1 MSRRNAKKRTQ
12 LARTGRRPEVAKAA
26 TLAAAATIATAAAA
40 QPVPADFARRGAL
53 NALDKVPLAETSPSL
68 ALARR
73 FEVDPSNYTAR
84 ERRAATYALDFN
96 GASMDALSFVSST
109 GFPGFPTL
117 VLLAQLPEYRA
128 MHEVLA
134 DECIRTWGE
143 AIGGTKEK
151 TDTSMLGVSGNAAST
166 SDGDQLKQIN
176 DEIERLRVRDAVR
189 TTVIHDQ
196 AFGRAHPYFKIKG
209 DDRIMDTPLV
219 PRPYTVPK
227 GSFQGLRV
235 VEPYWVTPNNYNS
248 INPVADDFYK
258 PSTWWMIGSEVHAT
272 RLHTI
277 VSRPVGDM
285 LKPTYSFAGISMT
298 QLAMPYIDNWLRTRQ
313 SVSDIVKQFSV
324 SGILMD
330 LAQALTPG
338 ANVDLSMR
346 AELINRYR
354 DNRNILFLD
363 KATEEFF
370 QFNTPLSGLDALQA
384 QAQEQMSAV
393 SHIPLIKLLGITPT
407 GLNASSEGEIRVW
420 YDYVRAYQRNALQQL
435 MNDVIVM
442 IQLSLFGAVDPSIK
456 WQWNSLRE
464 MDDVEVADARYKEA
478 QTDALY
484 IQEQVIRPDQ
494 VAARLNTEPDGPYAG
509 KLDANDQPG
518 EPADD
523 DIDGILTHIQRT
535 AEGADTGA
543 PAVAAPTA
551 SVIAPTSAM
560 DSEWE
565 ESAHPRADNGQ
576 FGSGSGAG
584 ASKPKLSAAEKSA
597 VSSYSGDNF
606 LRINTALRQ
615 GDTSDPDIGRLDSAI
630 GKQMLGAGRTLYR
643 GMTMEAAKQLF
654 AGGQIDKGATIS
666 DKAFAS
672 TSTDAGEA
680 RARGFGGVV
689 LKIETGDNAKGLDM
703 SAVSR
708 NANEREVLLPRDA
721 KMTIQGVIPPKRLG
735 DPVVVRVTYGDA

>member
-12 LARTGRRPEVAKAA
+12 LARTGPRPEIAKQ
-26 TLAAAATIATAAAA
+26 AA
-40 QPVPADFARRGAL
+40 QPVPVDLGRRGAL
-53 NALDKVPLAETSPSL
+53 NALDAMPTAEASPSL
-68 ALARR
+68 RLARQ
-73 FEVDPSNYTAR
+73 FEVDPANYTPR

-96 GASMDALSFVSST
+96 GTSMDALSFVASS

-143 AIGGTKEK
+143 AIGGTQAK

-209 DDRIMDTPLV
+209 DDQIMDTPLV

-313 SVSDIVKQFSV
+313 AVSDIVKQFSV

-346 AELINRYR
+346 AELLNRYR

-363 KATEEFF
+363 KTTEEFF

-464 MDDVEVADARYKEA
+464 LDDVEIAESRYKQA
-478 QTDALY
+478 QSDVLY

-523 DIDGILTHIQRT
+523 DIDGILTHIQRQ

-543 PAVAAPTA
+543 PATHVSAGAPPAAANATA
-551 SVIAPTSAM
+551 AQAQDAAM
-560 DSEWE
+560 QAAGAVYVVDGKVLLMKRPAGDWGLPAGKVEGNETPEEAARRETREETGYDHDSELVPIGKFDGFFH
-565 ESAHPRADNGQ
+565 AFVADIEPFNV
-576 FGSGSGAG
+576 
-584 ASKPKLSAAEKSA
+584 KLNDEH
-597 VSSYSGDNF
+597 
-606 LRINTALRQ
+606 TAF
-615 GDTSDPDIGRLDSAI
+615 DWFDPDELPHPLHRDTAPIVD
-630 GKQMLGAGRTLYR
+630 
-643 GMTMEAAKQLF
+643 AAC
-654 AGGQIDKGATIS
+654 
-666 DKAFAS
+666 KAL
-672 TSTDAGEA
+672 E
-680 RARGFGGVV
+680 RA
-689 LKIETGDNAKGLDM
+689 
-703 SAVSR
+703 
-708 NANEREVLLPRDA
+708 
-721 KMTIQGVIPPKRLG
+721 
-735 DPVVVRVTYGDA
+735 

>member
-26 TLAAAATIATAAAA
+26 TLAAAAAIATAATA
-40 QPVPADFARRGAL
+40 QPVPSDMARRGAL
-53 NALDKVPLAETSPSL
+53 NALDAAPVAEPSPSL
-68 ALARR
+68 RLARQ
-73 FEVDPSNYTAR
+73 FEVDVSNYTPR
-84 ERRAATYALDFN
+84 ERRAASYALDFN
-96 GASMDALSFVSST
+96 GTSVDALSFVTSS

-151 TDTSMLGVSGNAAST
+151 VDTSGLAVSGNAAST
-166 SDGDQLKQIN
+166 SDSDQLKQIN
-176 DEIERLRVRDAVR
+176 DEIERLRIRDAIR

-196 AFGRAHPYFKIKG
+196 AFGRAHPFFKIKG
-209 DDRIMDTPLV
+209 DDQIMDTPLV

-258 PSTWWMIGSEVHAT
+258 PSTWWMIGTEVHAT

-456 WQWNSLRE
+456 WQWNALRE
-464 MDDVEVADARYKEA
+464 LDDLEVAEARYKQA
-478 QTDALY
+478 QSDILY
-484 IQEQVIRPDQ
+484 VQEQVIRPDQ

-509 KLDANDQPG
+509 KLDANDDPG
-518 EPADD
+518 APADD
-523 DIDGILTHIQRT
+523 DIDGVLTYVQRM
-535 AEGADTGA
+535 AEGGDAGA
-543 PAVAAPTA
+543 PAAPGGA
-551 SVIAPTSAM
+551 
-560 DSEWE
+560 
-565 ESAHPRADNGQ
+565 Q
-576 FGSGSGAG
+576 AG
-584 ASKPKLSAAEKSA
+584 ATAPPAVANVNANANPREAGAQDAAMRA
-597 VSSYSGDNF
+597 AGIVFRAGDKV
-606 LRINTALRQ
+606 LLMKRPA
-615 GDTSDPDIGRLDSAI
+615 GDWGLPA
-630 GKQMLGAGRTLYR
+630 GKVEDGETPE
-643 GMTMEAAKQLF
+643 EAARRE
-654 AGGQIDKGATIS
+654 TI
-666 DKAFAS
+666 
-672 TSTDAGEA
+672 E
-680 RARGFGGVV
+680 
-689 LKIETGDNAKGLDM
+689 ETGHDGDYVLAPLGKYDEFFHAFVADVDPFDVELNDEHTAFDWFNPDELPHPLHRDTAAIVDAACKALD
-703 SAVSR
+703 R
-708 NANEREVLLPRDA
+708 LER
-721 KMTIQGVIPPKRLG
+721 T
-735 DPVVVRVTYGDA
+735 